1 MTEQEKPPD
10 PNRHGATPLGGRI
23 KDPRRVAIARQ
34 WSGYVAMIRTC
45 PACGTENV
53 ERNLFCSQCGGSL
66 TNIQPQPADSDAAG
80 RDLLRY
86 RLASEQ
92 RVARRTRIQSPQ
104 GGTGL
109 VLLGAILLAVG
120 SWISADIIW
129 QASIWVIG
137 MSLAITGLW
146 KMRTDSNALRNW
158 GIILSVGVVGLLAL
172 FVNNSVA
179 ESDPAMPVPT
189 AFATDQVDVTI
200 AATPGASFSGA
211 VPVYRGDNGHTGLQ
225 PGPPITESPELAWRF
240 DTGGQVYS
248 SPIIANSRLFV
259 ASKSGLLFALDA
271 ATGAELWQFQLS
283 DYVVRSTPTVVDS
296 TLYIGAGFNLFAI
309 DATTGQ
315 ERWRFPMRYAGQ
327 SSPVVVGNGIL
338 LTSQEGWVYHIDRTT
353 GEMLWRL
360 STEGLPFGSIA
371 ANDTIAIVGS
381 DTGIILCITIES
393 GRPCWRKDIAD
404 GIFAAPV
411 IINDA
416 AILVTRSGA
425 THAISLS
432 DGRTLWT
439 ANVGGMESVAT
450 DGTTSYVSGSDGA
463 ISSVSM
469 VDGQTGWV
477 YPTGRTNAAAP
488 VLSGNLVIAG
498 TGRNLVALDA
508 ASGTQIWN
516 YLAGGDIGTSPAVIG
531 GYLFFGSEDGFV
543 YALKAPTDGP

>member
-1 MTEQEKPPD
+1 MTDQTPD
-10 PNRHGATPLGGRI
+10 PNRHGATPLGGRV

-45 PACGTENV
+45 PVCSTENV
-53 ERNLFCSQCGGSL
+53 ERNLFCSQCGGPL
-66 TNIQPQPADSDAAG
+66 ATIQPQPADSDAAG

-92 RVARRTRIQSPQ
+92 RVARRTRIQYPQ

-109 VLLGAILLAVG
+109 VLLGVIFLAVG
-120 SWISADIIW
+120 SWISADIAW
-129 QASIWVIG
+129 QAAIWVIG
-137 MSLAITGLW
+137 MSLAIAGLW
-146 KMRTDSNALRNW
+146 KMRTDSMALRNW

-179 ESDPAMPVPT
+179 ESDPTSPVPT
-189 AFATDQVDVTI
+189 AVATDQIDIAVT
-200 AATPGASFSGA
+200 AATPGDSFSGA
-211 VPVYRGDNGHTGLQ
+211 VPVYRGDNGHTGVQ
-225 PGPPITESPELAWRF
+225 PGPTITESPELAWRF
-240 DTGGQVYS
+240 DTGGQIYS
-248 SPIIANSRLFV
+248 SPIVADSRLFV
-259 ASKSGLLFALDA
+259 ASKSGILFALDA

-283 DYVVRSTPTVVDS
+283 DYVVRSTPAVVDS

-309 DATTGQ
+309 DAATGQ

-327 SSPVVVGNGIL
+327 SSPVVVGNGVL
-338 LTSQEGWVYHIDRTT
+338 LTSQEGWVYNVDRTT

-371 ANDTIAIVGS
+371 ANETIAIVATE
-381 DTGIILCITIES
+381 TGIIHCITIET

-404 GIFAAPV
+404 GVFATPV
-411 IINDA
+411 ITKDA
-416 AILVTRSGA
+416 AILVTRSGV
-425 THAISLS
+425 TYSMSLS
-432 DGRTLWT
+432 DGSTRWT
-439 ANVGGMESVAT
+439 ASVGGMESVAT
-450 DGTTSYVSGSDGA
+450 NGTTSYVSGSDGA
-463 ISSVSM
+463 ISSISM
-469 VDGQTGWV
+469 IDGQTGWV

-498 TGRNLVALDA
+498 SGRNLVALDA

-516 YLAGGDIGTSPAVIG
+516 YLAGGEIGTSPAVIG

-543 YALKAPTDGP
+543 YALKAPTDEP